1 MFEIKLEPYA
11 SLLIEF
17 ANVVFSE
24 FLNLNQNLKLNQLF
38 VVENKIHLTNY
49 NIYLI
54 NIKQNLNTMIKNQIK
69 TKKEHTAVEEIRLT
83 KIIHDFL
90 IDLVSLKDDFQLANI
105 NLIHNVSMLTRI
117 CELIKRNFLIYEN
130 YVSQLSQQI
139 IDDKAMILDV
149 CYIIDRLLDFFSSE
163 IMITNSEKIKKT
175 MKIDDEITNE
185 NQKKHDHFSE
195 IESKI
200 IHMKCDRCHIKLKNQ
215 FKSSK
220 KISFNFLILINAHSC
235 QCSKCD
241 FEFEIKI
248 IIMITFA
255 TKIKM
260 KNE

>member
-1 MFEIKLEPYA
+1 MKNVFIKIFDEMFEIKFESYV

-17 ANVVFSE
+17 ANVVFSK
-24 FLNLNQNLKLNQLF
+24 FLNFNQNLKLNQLF
-38 VVENKIHLTNY
+38 VVENKIHFINY

-54 NIKQNLNTMIKNQIK
+54 NIKQNLNAMIKNQIK
-69 TKKEHTAVEEIRLT
+69 TKKEHIVVEKIRLT

-90 IDLVSLKDDFQLANI
+90 IDFVFLKNDFQLTNI
-105 NLIHNVSMLTRI
+105 NLIHNVNMLTKI
-117 CELIKRNFLIYEN
+117 CEFIKKNFLIYEN
-130 YVSQLSQQI
+130 YVSQFNQQI
-139 IDDKAMILDV
+139 IDDKTMIFDV
-149 CYIIDRLLDFFSSE
+149 CYIIDKLLNFFFSK

-241 FEFEIKI
+241 FEFVS
-248 IIMITFA
+248 
-255 TKIKM
+255 
-260 KNE
+260 